1 MKDEKGQPEPP
12 LSDVDAAKTI
22 PKTMHSKAIA
32 ILTYLKAI
40 PDCITRDKT
49 EQVKIEIEIIPG
61 SNISDLVSDAMTSR
75 KNFNPAGSKEFSI
88 HYHCLS

>member
-1 MKDEKGQPEPP
+1 MVKDEKGQPEPP
-12 LSDVDAAKTI
+12 LSHVDAAKTI

-49 EQVKIEIEIIPG
+49 EQVKIEIIPG
-61 SNISDLVSDAMTSR
+61 SNMSDLVSDAMTSR

-88 HYHCLS
+88 IITI